1 MQFIEKQGLI
11 ANKSELVALLAFM
24 GPAESE
30 EFGGVGV
37 RVDGAKLSARV
48 SNGQASLI
56 HESNDTVTLGSE
68 SESTHEWQ
76 IGRDTIQCLAQ
87 MMTPRDEVVF
97 ALNRGKMVRGLV
109 RDAETRSE
117 RASLDLAGRIG
128 EQMALIQDPAKQD
141 PTNEVLIVVNPSLLG
156 LLPKVGK
163 AAGTDLCM
171 LRQGKGFLVAEF
183 SVGDDG
189 HSKWTAGIQQCEA
202 TE

>member
-30 EFGGVGV
+30 EFGSVGV
-37 RVDGAKLSARV
+37 RVDAEKLSARV

-56 HESNDTVTLGSE
+56 HESQGSE
-68 SESTHEWQ
+68 SVSSHEWQ
-76 IGRDTIQCLAQ
+76 IGRDTIQCVAQ
-87 MMTPRDEVVF
+87 MMTPKDEVVF

-109 RDAETRSE
+109 RDAETKSE

-128 EQMALIQDPAKQD
+128 EQMALMRDPEKRD
-141 PTNEVLIVVNPSLLG
+141 PNDEVWIVVNPSLLG

-163 AAGTDLCM
+163 AAGTDLCI
-171 LRQGKGFLVAEF
+171 LRQGTGFLVAEF

-202 TE
+202 PE